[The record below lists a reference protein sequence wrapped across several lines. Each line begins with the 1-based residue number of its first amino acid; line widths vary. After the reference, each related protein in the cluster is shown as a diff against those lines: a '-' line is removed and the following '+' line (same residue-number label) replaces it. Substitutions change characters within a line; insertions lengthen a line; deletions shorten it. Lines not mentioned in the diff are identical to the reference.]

1 MKVGVK
7 YCGGCNCTYDRGR
20 EVQRLKEQFPGIK
33 FRSGCLPEECGL
45 WLVVCGC
52 ARACVK
58 WEELGTEDK
67 VLLMRNSGDF
77 RRAVSWLKERLEKE
91 EKSSRTSD
99 FQEEDRPLPGFQKEK
114 RILRLGQ
121 EAWMTRQ
128 FFQDDVKRFAALTG
142 DFNRIHLDAAYAA
155 DTRYGR
161 PVVHGVLTASLIST
175 LMGMELPGEGTVLL
189 EERLRFLQPVF
200 YGEKI
205 KIQVRL
211 DSCTERRRD
220 YVAVLTG
227 RCLKAGGE
235 TAVEAVCR
243 QMLSKDLFWVDLSG
257 EEKKTN
263 VESGNL

>member
-1 MKVGVK
+1 
-7 YCGGCNCTYDRGR
+7 
-20 EVQRLKEQFPGIK
+20 
-33 FRSGCLPEECGL
+33 
-45 WLVVCGC
+45 
-52 ARACVK
+52 
-58 WEELGTEDK
+58 
-67 VLLMRNSGDF
+67 
-77 RRAVSWLKERLEKE
+77 
-91 EKSSRTSD
+91 
-99 FQEEDRPLPGFQKEK
+99 
-114 RILRLGQ
+114 
-121 EAWMTRQ
+121 MTRP

-220 YVAVLTG
+220 YVAVLRG
-227 RCLKAGGE
+227 RCLIAGGE